1 MNRFKR
7 NIVMM
12 GGSYHVECRMPNSKE
27 AMQCDSIFRKYTK
40 GKVNVNAEEQISY
53 LEDRIMEIIQSC
65 QQTENKLKKHESNI
79 RSME

>member
-12 GGSYHVECRMPNSKE
+12 GGSYHAECRMPNSKE

-40 GKVNVNAEEQISY
+40 GKVN
-53 LEDRIMEIIQSC
+53 LEDRRVVTYE
-65 QQTENKLKKHESNI
+65 KLLEG
-79 RSME
+79 SMKEALGLFFDHMALH